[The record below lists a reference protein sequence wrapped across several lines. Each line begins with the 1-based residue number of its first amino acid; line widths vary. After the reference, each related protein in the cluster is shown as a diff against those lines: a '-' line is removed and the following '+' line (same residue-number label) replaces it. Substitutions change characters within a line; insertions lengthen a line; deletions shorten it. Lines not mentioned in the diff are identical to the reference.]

1 MHHTQTE
8 SPGGRKMEKFTTEQ
22 LKAALIE
29 LRDTNPGDAWAM
41 TFDEVC
47 RRMGDEAFDAWCE
60 SHGW

>member
-8 SPGGRKMEKFTTEQ
+8 SPEGKKMEKFTTEQ

-29 LRDTNPGDAWAM
+29 LRETSHGDAWAM

-60 SHGW
+60 AQGW